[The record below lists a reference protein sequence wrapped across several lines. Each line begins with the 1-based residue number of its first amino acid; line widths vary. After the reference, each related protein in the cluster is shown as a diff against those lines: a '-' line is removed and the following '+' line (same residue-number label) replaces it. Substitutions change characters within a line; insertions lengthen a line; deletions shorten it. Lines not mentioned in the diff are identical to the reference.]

1 MILILGAR
9 LTGKSRWAEQRA
21 RQSSRKRHYVA
32 TMQPNGPECEEIIR
46 RHRAQR
52 AADGYITHEVYGSLA
67 ELSFDSTDLVLVEDV
82 SNLLANLLF
91 TEKLSPE
98 TALEQAV
105 RELMQLADNGAEV
118 ILVSLCCGLDEGD
131 NDETRQY
138 ISALNSLN
146 ARLFGLMDE
155 VVELRDGKAHWLKG

>member
-1 MILILGAR
+1 MGG
-9 LTGKSRWAEQRA
+9 TKSQTIVTEATLYSHYAAQR
-21 RQSSRKRHYVA
+21 
-32 TMQPNGPECEEIIR
+32 IR
-46 RHRAQR
+46 RDNSAAPAQR
-52 AADGYITHEVYGSLA
+52 AADGYIMHEVYGSLA

-91 TEKLSPE
+91 TEKLAPE
-98 TALEQAV
+98 AALEQAV

-118 ILVSLCCGLDEGD
+118 ILVSLCCGLHEGD

-146 ARLFGLMDE
+146 ARLFDLVDE